1 MENKKKFL
9 IILIAF
15 FSFITLTMSII
26 FLFIKKDIKKH
37 NKGNNNITIN
47 EKNENRENKTKNTNE
62 NNKEVKEE
70 TPKEEENK
78 TTSSEQREIK
88 EENQVKETNKK
99 TKEIT
104 NNKKE
109 EEKPSKKVEKT
120 NNKPVDKPADKP
132 KTSENSSKPNKPVE
146 QVKPNIGTTTPPT
159 PKPVEKTQKQLN
171 DEKIADMTSRYGVKF
186 TVRDQSRTRVGRG
199 NGTAIYDEEKLK
211 TVLNSVNYSLS
222 LYPAG
227 FFKEFNANGMSLT
240 LNLLDKIDN
249 GLHGL
254 SDSEFLS
261 NVVIS
266 VATSSF
272 LFEETLHHE
281 ILHYIDNYIETK
293 MYPNTPETEYV
304 TCNPAGF
311 AYGNPNSS
319 LSFKYTNAQTA
330 YFIADYGQIN
340 YKEDRATLFPRLMRP
355 SISAGNEFLKYSNS
369 PLSCKARI
377 LVRQIDQAFNT
388 VTSSK
393 SIAWNRFVN

>member
-9 IILIAF
+9 IILMAF

-37 NKGNNNITIN
+37 NKGKENININ
-47 EKNENRENKTKNTNE
+47 ESNNSKIKENIESNKEKDKEEKVIENK
-62 NNKEVKEE
+62 
-70 TPKEEENK
+70 EENK
-78 TTSSEQREIK
+78 DDLSKK
-88 EENQVKETNKK
+88 EEL
-99 TKEIT
+99 

-146 QVKPNIGTTTPPT
+146 QPKPSTGTTPPPT
-159 PKPVEKTQKQLN
+159 PKPVEKTQKELN

-186 TVRDQSRTRVGRG
+186 MVRDQSRTRVGRG

-266 VATSSF
+266 VATSSY

-304 TCNPAGF
+304 TCNPAGYT
-311 AYGNPNSS
+311 YGNPNSS

>member
-9 IILIAF
+9 IILMAF

-37 NKGNNNITIN
+37 DKGKENININ
-47 EKNENRENKTKNTNE
+47 ESNNSKIKENIESNKEKDKEEKVIENK
-62 NNKEVKEE
+62 
-70 TPKEEENK
+70 EENK
-78 TTSSEQREIK
+78 DDLSKK
-88 EENQVKETNKK
+88 EEL
-99 TKEIT
+99 

-146 QVKPNIGTTTPPT
+146 QVKPNTGTTTPPVNKPSTGTTTPPT

-266 VATSSF
+266 VATSSY

-293 MYPNTPETEYV
+293 MYPNIQ
-304 TCNPAGF
+304 
-311 AYGNPNSS
+311 
-319 LSFKYTNAQTA
+319 L
-330 YFIADYGQIN
+330 D
-340 YKEDRATLFPRLMRP
+340 LLM
-355 SISAGNEFLKYSNS
+355 E
-369 PLSCKARI
+369 I
-377 LVRQIDQAFNT
+377 LIHH
-388 VTSSK
+388 
-393 SIAWNRFVN
+393 

>member
-26 FLFIKKDIKKH
+26 FLFIKKDMKKH
-37 NKGNNNITIN
+37 NKGKENININ
-47 EKNENRENKTKNTNE
+47 ESNNSKIKENIESNKEKDKEEKVIENK
-62 NNKEVKEE
+62 
-70 TPKEEENK
+70 EENK
-78 TTSSEQREIK
+78 DDLSKK
-88 EENQVKETNKK
+88 EEL
-99 TKEIT
+99 

-146 QVKPNIGTTTPPT
+146 QAKPNTGTTSPPT

-266 VATSSF
+266 VATSSY

-304 TCNPAGF
+304 TCNPAGYT
-311 AYGNPNSS
+311 YGNPNSS

>member
-9 IILIAF
+9 IILMAF

-37 NKGNNNITIN
+37 DKGNNNITIN

-70 TPKEEENK
+70 TQKEEENK

-104 NNKKE
+104 N
-109 EEKPSKKVEKT
+109 KKV
-120 NNKPVDKPADKP
+120 VDKP
-132 KTSENSSKPNKPVE
+132 KTNTEVKKDNKPVE
-146 QVKPNIGTTTPPT
+146 QPKPSTGTTTPPVNKPNTGTTPPT
-159 PKPVEKTQKQLN
+159 PKPVEKTLKELN

-266 VATSSF
+266 VATSSY

-304 TCNPAGF
+304 TCNPAGYT
-311 AYGNPNSS
+311 YGNPNSS

-377 LVRQIDQAFNT
+377 LIRQIDQAFNI

>member
-1 MENKKKFL
+1 MENKKKLL
-9 IILIAF
+9 IILMAF

-37 NKGNNNITIN
+37 NEVKENINI
-47 EKNENRENKTKNTNE
+47 NE
-62 NNKEVKEE
+62 NNNSKIKENIESNKEKDKEE
-70 TPKEEENK
+70 KVIEKKEENK
-78 TTSSEQREIK
+78 DDLSKK
-88 EENQVKETNKK
+88 EEL
-99 TKEIT
+99 

-146 QVKPNIGTTTPPT
+146 QVKPNTGTTTPPVNKPSPEPGPLPT

-266 VATSSF
+266 VATSSY

-304 TCNPAGF
+304 TCNPAGYT
-311 AYGNPNSS
+311 YGNPNSS

>member
-1 MENKKKFL
+1 MENKKKIL
-9 IILIAF
+9 IILMAF
-15 FSFITLTMSII
+15 FSFIIVTMSII
-26 FLFIKKDIKKH
+26 FFFIKKDIKKH
-37 NKGNNNITIN
+37 NEVKENINI
-47 EKNENRENKTKNTNE
+47 NE
-62 NNKEVKEE
+62 NNNSKIKENIESNKEKDKEE
-70 TPKEEENK
+70 KVIENKEENK
-78 TTSSEQREIK
+78 DDLSKK
-88 EENQVKETNKK
+88 EEL
-99 TKEIT
+99 
-104 NNKKE
+104 NNKKDE
-109 EEKPSKKVEKT
+109 DKTTKKVEKT

-146 QVKPNIGTTTPPT
+146 QPKPSTGTTTPPVNKPNTGTTPPT
-159 PKPVEKTQKQLN
+159 PKPVEKTLKQLN

-266 VATSSF
+266 VATSSY

-304 TCNPAGF
+304 TCNPAGYT
-311 AYGNPNSS
+311 YGNPNSS

-377 LVRQIDQAFNT
+377 LIRQIDQAFNT

>member
-9 IILIAF
+9 IILMAF

-26 FLFIKKDIKKH
+26 FLFIKKDMKKH
-37 NKGNNNITIN
+37 NKGKENININ
-47 EKNENRENKTKNTNE
+47 ESNNSKIKENIESNKEKDKEEKVIENK
-62 NNKEVKEE
+62 
-70 TPKEEENK
+70 EENK
-78 TTSSEQREIK
+78 DDLSKK
-88 EENQVKETNKK
+88 EEL
-99 TKEIT
+99 

-146 QVKPNIGTTTPPT
+146 QPKPSTGTTPPPT
-159 PKPVEKTQKQLN
+159 PKPVEKTQKELN

-186 TVRDQSRTRVGRG
+186 MVRDQSRTRVGRG

-266 VATSSF
+266 VATSSY

-377 LVRQIDQAFNT
+377 LIRQIDQAFNT

>member
-9 IILIAF
+9 IILMAF

-37 NKGNNNITIN
+37 DKGNNNITIN

-70 TPKEEENK
+70 TQKEEENK

-104 NNKKE
+104 N
-109 EEKPSKKVEKT
+109 KKV
-120 NNKPVDKPADKP
+120 VDKP
-132 KTSENSSKPNKPVE
+132 KTNTEEKKDNKPVE
-146 QVKPNIGTTTPPT
+146 QPKPSTGTTTPPVNKPNTGTTPPT
-159 PKPVEKTQKQLN
+159 PKPVEKTLKELN

-266 VATSSF
+266 VATSSY

-304 TCNPAGF
+304 TCNPAGYT
-311 AYGNPNSS
+311 YGNPNSS

>member
-9 IILIAF
+9 IILMAF

-26 FLFIKKDIKKH
+26 FLFIKKDMKKH
-37 NKGNNNITIN
+37 DKENNNITIN

-62 NNKEVKEE
+62 NNKEVKEK
-70 TPKEEENK
+70 TQKEEENK

-104 NNKKE
+104 N
-109 EEKPSKKVEKT
+109 KKV
-120 NNKPVDKPADKP
+120 VDKP
-132 KTSENSSKPNKPVE
+132 KTNTEGKKDNKPVE
-146 QVKPNIGTTTPPT
+146 QPKPSTGTTTPPVNKPNTGTTPPT
-159 PKPVEKTQKQLN
+159 PKPVEKTLKELN

-266 VATSSF
+266 VATSSY

>member
-1 MENKKKFL
+1 MENKKKLL
-9 IILIAF
+9 IILMAF

-37 NKGNNNITIN
+37 NEVKENINI
-47 EKNENRENKTKNTNE
+47 NE
-62 NNKEVKEE
+62 NNNSKIKENIESNKEKDKEE
-70 TPKEEENK
+70 KVIENKEENK
-78 TTSSEQREIK
+78 DDLSKK
-88 EENQVKETNKK
+88 EEL
-99 TKEIT
+99 

-146 QVKPNIGTTTPPT
+146 QVKPNTGTTTPPT

-266 VATSSF
+266 VATSSY

-304 TCNPAGF
+304 TCNPAGYT
-311 AYGNPNSS
+311 YGNPNSS

-377 LVRQIDQAFNT
+377 LIRQIDQAFNT

>member
-1 MENKKKFL
+1 MENKKKIL
-9 IILIAF
+9 IILMAF
-15 FSFITLTMSII
+15 FSFIIVTMSII
-26 FLFIKKDIKKH
+26 FFFIKKDIKKH

-70 TPKEEENK
+70 TQKEEENK

-109 EEKPSKKVEKT
+109 L
-120 NNKPVDKPADKP
+120 DKP
-132 KTSENSSKPNKPVE
+132 KTNIEGKKANKPVE
-146 QVKPNIGTTTPPT
+146 QPKPSTGTTTPPVNKPNTGTTPPT
-159 PKPVEKTQKQLN
+159 PKPVEKTLKELN

-266 VATSSF
+266 VATSSY

-304 TCNPAGF
+304 TCNPAGYT
-311 AYGNPNSS
+311 YGNPNSS

-377 LVRQIDQAFNT
+377 LIRQIDQAFNT

>member
-9 IILIAF
+9 IILMAF

-26 FLFIKKDIKKH
+26 FLFIKKDMKKH
-37 NKGNNNITIN
+37 NKGKENININ

-62 NNKEVKEE
+62 NNKELKEE

-104 NNKKE
+104 N
-109 EEKPSKKVEKT
+109 KKV
-120 NNKPVDKPADKP
+120 VDKP
-132 KTSENSSKPNKPVE
+132 KTNTEVKKDNKPVE
-146 QVKPNIGTTTPPT
+146 QPKPSTGTTTPPVNKPNTGTTPPT
-159 PKPVEKTQKQLN
+159 PKPVEKTLKELN

-186 TVRDQSRTRVGRG
+186 MVRDQSRTRVGRG

-266 VATSSF
+266 VATSSY

-377 LVRQIDQAFNT
+377 LIRQIDQAFNT

>member
-37 NKGNNNITIN
+37 NKGKENININ
-47 EKNENRENKTKNTNE
+47 ESNNSKIKENIESNKEKDKEEKVIENK
-62 NNKEVKEE
+62 
-70 TPKEEENK
+70 EENK
-78 TTSSEQREIK
+78 DDLSKK
-88 EENQVKETNKK
+88 EEL
-99 TKEIT
+99 

-146 QVKPNIGTTTPPT
+146 QVKPNTGTTTPPVNKPSPEPGPLPT

-266 VATSSF
+266 VATSSY

-304 TCNPAGF
+304 TCNPAGYT
-311 AYGNPNSS
+311 YGNPNSS

-377 LVRQIDQAFNT
+377 LIRQIDQAFNT

>member
-1 MENKKKFL
+1 MENKKKLL
-9 IILIAF
+9 IILMAF

-37 NKGNNNITIN
+37 NEVKENINI
-47 EKNENRENKTKNTNE
+47 NE
-62 NNKEVKEE
+62 NNNSKIKENIESNKEKDKEE
-70 TPKEEENK
+70 KVIENKEENK
-78 TTSSEQREIK
+78 DDLSKK
-88 EENQVKETNKK
+88 EEL
-99 TKEIT
+99 
-104 NNKKE
+104 NNKKD

-120 NNKPVDKPADKP
+120 NNKLVDKPAEKP
-132 KTSENSSKPNKPVE
+132 KTTENSSKPNKPVE
-146 QVKPNIGTTTPPT
+146 QVKPNTGTTTPPVNKPSTGTTTPPT
-159 PKPVEKTQKQLN
+159 PKPVEKTLKELN

-266 VATSSF
+266 VATSSY

-304 TCNPAGF
+304 TCNPAGYT
-311 AYGNPNSS
+311 YGNPNSS

-377 LVRQIDQAFNT
+377 LIRQIDQAFNT

>member
-9 IILIAF
+9 IILMAF

-26 FLFIKKDIKKH
+26 FLFIKKDMKKH
-37 NKGNNNITIN
+37 NKGKENININ

-62 NNKEVKEE
+62 NNKELKEE

-104 NNKKE
+104 N
-109 EEKPSKKVEKT
+109 KKV
-120 NNKPVDKPADKP
+120 VDKP
-132 KTSENSSKPNKPVE
+132 KTNTEVKKDNKPVE
-146 QVKPNIGTTTPPT
+146 QPKPSTGTTTPPVNKPNTGTTPPT

-249 GLHGL
+249 GLYGL

-266 VATSSF
+266 VSTSSY

-369 PLSCKARI
+369 PLSCKARVLI
-377 LVRQIDQAFNT
+377 RQIDQAFNT

>member
-9 IILIAF
+9 IILMAF

-26 FLFIKKDIKKH
+26 FLFIKKDMKKH
-37 NKGNNNITIN
+37 NKVKENININ

-62 NNKEVKEE
+62 NNKELKEE

-104 NNKKE
+104 N
-109 EEKPSKKVEKT
+109 KKV
-120 NNKPVDKPADKP
+120 VDKP
-132 KTSENSSKPNKPVE
+132 KTNTEVKKDNKPVE
-146 QVKPNIGTTTPPT
+146 QPKPSTGTTTPPVNKPNTGTTPPT

-266 VATSSF
+266 VSTSSY

-377 LVRQIDQAFNT
+377 LIRQIDQAFNT

>member
-9 IILIAF
+9 IILMAF

-37 NKGNNNITIN
+37 NEVKENINI
-47 EKNENRENKTKNTNE
+47 NE
-62 NNKEVKEE
+62 NNNSKIKENIESNKEKDKEE
-70 TPKEEENK
+70 KVIENKEENK
-78 TTSSEQREIK
+78 DDLSKK
-88 EENQVKETNKK
+88 EEL
-99 TKEIT
+99 
-104 NNKKE
+104 NNKKDE
-109 EEKPSKKVEKT
+109 DKTTKKVEKT

-146 QVKPNIGTTTPPT
+146 QVKPNTGTTTPPVNKPSTGTTTPPT
-159 PKPVEKTQKQLN
+159 PKPVEKTLKELN

-266 VATSSF
+266 VATSSY

-377 LVRQIDQAFNT
+377 LIRQIDQAFNT